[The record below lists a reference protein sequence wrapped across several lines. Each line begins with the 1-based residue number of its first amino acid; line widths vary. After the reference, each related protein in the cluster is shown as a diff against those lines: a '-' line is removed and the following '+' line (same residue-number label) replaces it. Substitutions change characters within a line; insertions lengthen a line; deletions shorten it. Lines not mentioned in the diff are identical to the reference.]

1 MLQTLYRMRLC
12 RQSCSFSFFL
22 VWGFRLDKQSDAK
35 RFFGPMPGTREPN
48 DSNQQGSPLAFEAQ
62 DKQNGRYKRQ
72 GALMTITR
80 REMCLLLPA
89 VLSAAAAPLGEAG
102 AQDNSLASGSF
113 AFEKLPVKTA
123 PSGVQTRAVF
133 KGKLA
138 TGESIETHATTLP
151 PGAMPHPPHHHVHSE
166 MFCMREGKLELT
178 VNGKSYRLE
187 PGGVGFV
194 RSNEEHGVKNVGAT
208 PANYFVVEMGPGAS

>member
-1 MLQTLYRMRLC
+1 
-12 RQSCSFSFFL
+12 
-22 VWGFRLDKQSDAK
+22 
-35 RFFGPMPGTREPN
+35 
-48 DSNQQGSPLAFEAQ
+48 
-62 DKQNGRYKRQ
+62 
-72 GALMTITR
+72 MTMTR

-89 VLSAAAAPLGEAG
+89 AMLPVAALPIAEASE
-102 AQDNSLASGSF
+102 QDDLLPSGSY
-113 AFEKLPVKTA
+113 AFEKLAVKTS
-123 PSGVQTRAVF
+123 PSGLQTREAF

-166 MFCMREGKLELT
+166 MFLMREGTLELT

-194 RSNEEHGVKNVGAT
+194 RSNEEHGVKNVGTT
-208 PANYFVVEMGPGAS
+208 PANYFVVEIGPGAS